1 MDWVTVRFV
10 SSSELR
16 FRILTELLGR
26 PVTPSEIA
34 STLQK
39 HTSQVS
45 RALRE
50 LEAQDLVVAQKL
62 EKVRVKPY
70 VITPNGVQVLRE
82 IRLLTMRV

>member
-10 SSSELR
+10 LSSELR
-16 FRILTELLGR
+16 LRILTELRGR

-62 EKVRVKPY
+62 EKARVKPY
-70 VITPNGVQVLRE
+70 VITPNGVQVLQE
-82 IRLLTMRV
+82 IRRLTMRV